1 MNLPANGKT
10 GLIVAGLVLSS
21 LSFMTG
27 WIAKREGESE
37 VRGADHQSI
46 LSLESWRKEHTET
59 TTTPGMERLRKAE
72 IELANLE
79 ARLTAFE
86 RQIGELTALKV
97 EVSDMRRDVSEIR
110 ITLRDFRGGR
120 P

>member
-27 WIAKREGESE
+27 WIAKREGASE

-46 LSLESWRKEHTET
+46 LALESWRKEHTET

-72 IELANLE
+72 CDDPEPAPALREIGLARIRVDDDVKL
-79 ARLTAFE
+79 
-86 RQIGELTALKV
+86 AL
-97 EVSDMRRDVSEIR
+97 SE
-110 ITLRDFRGGR
+110 
-120 P
+120 